1 MNKKQVLAEL
11 VKNLEECSERGYV
24 FHPKFMYEFQV
35 LLKNATG
42 NEKEI
47 FTLLVKQLNFLK
59 ELGTNVCKADSNEII
74 KNQDRD
80 YYSLHLSG
88 KNFNFR
94 LLMAFDEKD
103 TPKFLVAF
111 YERAGKKKQ
120 IILNIRRFWTVDL
133 RKSRKGRIY
142 SMEKK
147 IRKIA
152 LH

>member
-1 MNKKQVLAEL
+1 MKKKFSPCL
-11 VKNLEECSERGYV
+11 VSEAIQPEADLGV
-24 FHPKFMYEFQV
+24 
-35 LLKNATG
+35 G
-42 NEKEI
+42 
-47 FTLLVKQLNFLK
+47 LVKQLNFLK

-111 YERAGKKKQ
+111 YERAGKKKTDYTQ
-120 IILNIRRFWTVDL
+120 YKKVLDSRFEEV
-133 RKSRKGRIY
+133 
-142 SMEKK
+142 
-147 IRKIA
+147 
-152 LH
+152 

>member
-42 NEKEI
+42 NE
-47 FTLLVKQLNFLK
+47 
-59 ELGTNVCKADSNEII
+59 II
-74 KNQDRD
+74 KYQDRD

-111 YERAGKKKQ
+111 YERAGKKKTDYAQ
-120 IILNIRRFWTVDL
+120 YKKVLDSRFEEV
-133 RKSRKGRIY
+133 
-142 SMEKK
+142 
-147 IRKIA
+147 
-152 LH
+152 

>member
-1 MNKKQVLAEL
+1 MNSVL
-11 VKNLEECSERGYV
+11 
-24 FHPKFMYEFQV
+24 
-35 LLKNATG
+35 
-42 NEKEI
+42 I
-47 FTLLVKQLNFLK
+47 KQLNFLK

-111 YERAGKKKQ
+111 YERAGKKKTDYTQ
-120 IILNIRRFWTVDL
+120 YKKVLDSRFEEV
-133 RKSRKGRIY
+133 
-142 SMEKK
+142 
-147 IRKIA
+147 
-152 LH
+152 

>member
-1 MNKKQVLAEL
+1 MFFILSLCMSFKYCLKMLRVMKK
-11 VKNLEECSERGYV
+11 
-24 FHPKFMYEFQV
+24 KFSHYYY
-35 LLKNATG
+35 
-42 NEKEI
+42 
-47 FTLLVKQLNFLK
+47 KQLNFLK

-111 YERAGKKKQ
+111 YERAGKKKTDYTQ
-120 IILNIRRFWTVDL
+120 YKKVLDSRFEEV
-133 RKSRKGRIY
+133 
-142 SMEKK
+142 
-147 IRKIA
+147 
-152 LH
+152 